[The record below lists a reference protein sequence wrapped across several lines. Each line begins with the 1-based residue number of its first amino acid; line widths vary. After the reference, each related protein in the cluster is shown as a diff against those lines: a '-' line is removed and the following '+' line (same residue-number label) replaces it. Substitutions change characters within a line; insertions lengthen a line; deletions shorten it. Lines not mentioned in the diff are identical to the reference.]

1 MKAKNYLF
9 FITLLLT
16 ILLSNQFLGKSPK
29 SNSEVEVPKYAIDNL
44 ILGIQSE
51 NCGLCR
57 SCIYFVGK
65 YKIDE
70 AVNTL
75 IDRVRNETK
84 PQIRILI
91 AIALYQIG
99 NEHGIFEL
107 DKMGY
112 NDPDY
117 NVREICRNIFNEYM
131 SNEFTAKY

>member
-1 MKAKNYLF
+1 MKVTNYRLAIILLF
-9 FITLLLT
+9 TLLLSG
-16 ILLSNQFLGKSPK
+16 ISLSKNPI
-29 SNSEVEVPKYAIDNL
+29 SNSEVKIPQNSIDNL

-51 NCGLCR
+51 NCGVCR

-75 IDRVRNETK
+75 IERVRDETN

-91 AIALYQIG
+91 AITLYQIG
-99 NEHGIFEL
+99 NKHGIFEL

-112 NDPDY
+112 DDPDHY
-117 NVREICRNIFNEYM
+117 VRKICRNIYNEYLA
-131 SNEFTAKY
+131 NEYGSSI

>member
-1 MKAKNYLF
+1 MKATNYQLVIILLF
-9 FITLLLT
+9 TLLLSGIT
-16 ILLSNQFLGKSPK
+16 LSKNPTGHSAVELPQ
-29 SNSEVEVPKYAIDNL
+29 NSIDNL

-51 NCGLCR
+51 NCGVCR

-75 IDRVRNETK
+75 IARVRNETN

-91 AIALYQIG
+91 AITLYQIG
-99 NEHGIFEL
+99 NKHGIFEL

-112 NDPDY
+112 NDPDLY
-117 NVREICRNIFNEYM
+117 VRKICRNIYNEYLA
-131 SNEFTAKY
+131 NEYGSSI